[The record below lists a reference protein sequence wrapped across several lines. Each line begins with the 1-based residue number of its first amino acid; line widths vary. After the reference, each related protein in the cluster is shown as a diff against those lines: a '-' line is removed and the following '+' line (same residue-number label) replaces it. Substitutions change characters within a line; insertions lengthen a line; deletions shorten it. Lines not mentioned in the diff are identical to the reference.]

1 MTLLSPANILFA
13 ILLYVGLLFLLAR
26 WVEKKAS
33 TGVNLAHN
41 PVVYSLSLAVY
52 CTTWT
57 YYGSV
62 GVATTS
68 GMLFL
73 TISLGPTMALIFW
86 WQVLRKLVR
95 LKETYHITSIA
106 DFLGA
111 RYGKSETV
119 AAIASLVVLIGT
131 VPYIALQLKAVILTF
146 VRITRHEPATL
157 TFIENN
163 LGMIIVCL
171 MIFFTIVFGVR
182 RLDAT
187 ERHQGI
193 VAAVAA
199 ESLVKLVA
207 FLAAGVFVTFFVFN
221 GFTDIFERV
230 ATTTLPEQSFFGTP
244 TSIPFITVCSYLF
257 LAMFAF
263 MFLPRQFHVAV
274 VENSNEKHIRTAMWL
289 FPLYLI
295 LINLFIFPIA
305 AGGLL
310 IGLPLEHADTF
321 VLDIPLHYNRHWL
334 ALLVFIG
341 GLSAGTSMIMISSM
355 TLATMISN
363 HLLLPLLVWFPGLAF
378 LRRQLLRVRW
388 VSVAL
393 IIMAGYWFETIAGE
407 HYSLF
412 SMGIISFVA
421 VLQFTPVMMGGIY
434 WRRGNHVGALLGLCA
449 GCLVWFYTLIVPL
462 LARSGILPADILLNG
477 PGGIGFLNPVQLF
490 GITQLDPISH
500 AVVWTMLF
508 NIGFYVLGSFF
519 YEAGEQEK
527 KISAEFIDIFNP
539 TLPVAGLAAAP
550 AMTVHLPAKRRLLED
565 LLNEYFSPEK
575 TNRIINSCLA
585 RKGTNGKEYISV
597 IELADI
603 SNELEKNL
611 AGSIGSSTAYKTF
624 QQQKILNANET
635 LQLQKSY
642 GEILADLNL
651 SPAELRQRIDFYKE
665 REMLVTR
672 HAEEQRETILE
683 LHQQISK
690 RRQAERALTEQL
702 HFLQELLDSI
712 PSPIFYKDDKGAFI
726 GCNTAYEEFYG
737 INAEEFVG
745 KTVFDIAPKEMAD
758 AYHQMD
764 LALLQQPGKQE
775 YESTL
780 ADTKGEVHEVIFYKA
795 TFRKI
800 DGSVGG
806 LVGVILDITARKRA
820 ENALAEQVRLLSLSS
835 EIGLILTKGQ
845 TLQEILL
852 QCTEAMVHFLDASFA
867 RIWTVNS
874 QENILELRASAGE
887 YNHLQGA
894 RSRLPITAE
903 NKIGFIALQ
912 KSPHLTN
919 EVIGDPQVTDQAW
932 AREQGLVSFAGHP
945 LLIENRVIGVM
956 AIFSRHPLTD
966 ITSKSLAAIADA
978 IALGI
983 ERKNSE
989 ESLRRARDKA
999 QSYLDTA
1006 NVMLVHLDEQGK
1018 ILLINRKGIEMLG
1031 YEEQE
1036 LLGRHWG
1043 DFVMENGQRK
1053 HLQALYADAMA
1064 GTGQFPDYLE
1074 NTIISK
1080 NGEQKMIAWRYTI
1093 LHNRAGIA
1101 TGMLCSGNDITEKYQ
1116 AVAALHESRERL
1128 RAIIDTAASI
1138 ILMLSPDFAI
1148 LEFNPAAE
1156 KLFGRTREEV
1166 LGENYLELF
1175 IPQDLRPS
1183 VEQEMIKVIGG
1194 IPTSDFENDVF
1205 ARHGERLTLLWNAD
1219 RMVDAAGRTIGVL
1232 ATAINITERKQTE
1245 IELENAHAL
1254 LRSLI
1259 DSVPDLIFFKDH
1271 ESTYLDCNKAF
1282 AEFAGKDITDIIG
1295 KTDYDF
1301 FSPELAGFFREKDR
1315 QMLASGETKRNEEWV
1330 DYPDGR
1336 HVLLDTLK
1344 TPYHTPDGT
1353 VLGLIGVSRD
1363 VTERK
1368 KAEDDKEKLEAQ
1380 LRQAQKLEAI
1390 GTLAGGIA
1398 HDFNN
1403 ILFAILGN
1411 ADIGEI
1417 EISRGHFPKEEL
1429 KEIKTAG
1436 IRARDLVKQIL
1447 SFARKAKQE
1456 RMPLCTIIII
1466 KEVLKLLRSTLPTT
1480 IDIRQ
1485 DLRDPEASV
1494 IADPTEIHQ
1503 LFMNLCTNAGH
1514 AMMKNGGML
1523 EVGQR
1528 IIDID
1533 EDFAENNPN
1542 LQPGPHLLLTISD
1555 TGEGM
1560 TPETIEHI
1568 FEPFFTTKGKAE
1580 GTGMGL
1586 AVVHGIV
1593 TSLNGAIKV
1602 YSEIGH
1608 GTSFTIYLPLV
1619 GKDSNRDESGPEQD
1633 TSPPGKQEHILLVD
1647 DDKAITVMLTRM
1659 LTNLGYQVTCR
1670 TDSMEALAIFQAE
1683 PGKFDLIITDQT
1695 MPKMTGAELA
1705 SEMLKLRPDLPI
1717 ILCTGF
1723 SQTVSSEK
1731 AKHMGIREYLTK
1743 PVMKKELAVVVRR
1756 LLDKDGMTGGPAD
1769 GKA

>member
-1 MTLLSPANILFA
+1 MTLLSPANILVA
-13 ILLYVGLLFLLAR
+13 ILVYVGLLFLLAQ

-33 TGVNLAHN
+33 AGVNLAHN
-41 PVVYSLSLAVY
+41 PVVYSLALAVY

-73 TISLGPTMALIFW
+73 TISLGPTMVLIFW

-119 AAIASLVVLIGT
+119 AAIASLVALIGA
-131 VPYIALQLKAVILTF
+131 VPYIAVQLKAVIATF
-146 VRITRHEPATL
+146 GRITSHAPGTS

-163 LGMIIVCL
+163 LGVIIVCL

-182 RLDAT
+182 RLDPT

-207 FLAAGVFVTFFVFN
+207 FLAAGVFVTFFAFN
-221 GFTDIFERV
+221 GFTDIFQRL
-230 ATTTLPEQSFFGTP
+230 ATAALPEQSFLGTP
-244 TSIPFITVCSYLF
+244 TTLPFVTVCSYLF
-257 LAMFAF
+257 LSMSAF

-295 LINLFIFPIA
+295 LINLFVLPIA

-310 IGLPLEHADTF
+310 IGLPLAHADTF
-321 VLDIPLHYNRHWL
+321 VLDIPLHYNSHWL

-341 GLSAGTSMIMISSM
+341 GLSAGTSMIMISAM
-355 TLATMISN
+355 TLATMVSN

-378 LRRQLLRVRW
+378 LRRQLLKVRW
-388 VSVAL
+388 VTVAL
-393 IIMAGYWFETIAGE
+393 IIAAGYWFETIAGK
-407 HYSLF
+407 HYSLV

-421 VLQFTPVMMGGIY
+421 VLQFTPVMLGGIY

-449 GCLVWFYTLIVPL
+449 GCLAWFYTLIIPL
-462 LARSGILPADILLNG
+462 LAKSGILPAALLLDG
-477 PGGIGFLNPVQLF
+477 PGGIGFLNPVHLF
-490 GITQLDPISH
+490 GITRLEPISH

-519 YEAGEQEK
+519 HETSEQEK
-527 KISAEFIDIFNP
+527 KSSNEFVDIFTP
-539 TLPVAGLAAAP
+539 PLPAAGLAAAP
-550 AMTVHLPAKRRLLED
+550 AMTVQLPAKKILLED
-565 LLNEYFSPEK
+565 LLNEYFPPAK
-575 TNRIINSCLA
+575 TSQIINSCLA
-585 RKGTNGKEYISV
+585 RTGTKGKEYISV

-603 SNELEKNL
+603 CTELEKSL
-611 AGSIGSSTAYKTF
+611 AGSIGSATSHKAF
-624 QQQKILNANET
+624 QLQRIFAPNET

-642 GEILADLNL
+642 GEILADLKL
-651 SPAELRQRIDFYKE
+651 SPEELRQRIDFYKE
-665 REMLVTR
+665 REMLVSR
-672 HAEEQRETILE
+672 HAEELEEKIAE
-683 LHQQISK
+683 LHHQISK
-690 RRQAERALTEQL
+690 RRQAENALMEQL
-702 HFLQELLDSI
+702 HFLQELMNSI
-712 PSPIFYKDDKGAFI
+712 PSPIFYKDDKGVFI

-737 INAEEFVG
+737 INAEEFVD
-745 KTVFDIAPKEMAD
+745 KTVFDIAPQEMAD
-758 AYHQMD
+758 TYHRMD
-764 LALLQQPGKQE
+764 LALLQRPGKQE
-775 YESTL
+775 YESAL
-780 ADTKGEVHEVIFYKA
+780 SDTRGQIHDVIFYKA
-795 TFRKI
+795 TFRRI

-806 LVGVILDITARKRA
+806 LVGVILDITARKQA

-835 EIGLILTKGQ
+835 EIGLILTKEQ
-845 TLQEILL
+845 TLQAVL
-852 QCTEAMVHFLDASFA
+852 QQCAEAMVHFLDAAFA

-874 QENILELRASAGE
+874 EKNILELRASAGL
-887 YNHLQGA
+887 YTHLSGA
-894 RSRLPITAE
+894 RSSLPLSAE
-903 NKIGFIALQ
+903 NKIGLIALQ

-919 EVIGDPQVTDQAW
+919 EVLGDPQITDQDW

-945 LLIENRVIGVM
+945 LLIEDRVIGVVAM
-956 AIFSRHPLTD
+956 FSRHTLTE
-966 ITSKSLAAIADA
+966 ITGKSLAAIAD
-978 IALGI
+978 IISLGI

-999 QSYLDTA
+999 QRYLDTA
-1006 NVMLVHLDEQGK
+1006 NVMLVHLDERGM

-1031 YEEQE
+1031 YDEQT

-1043 DFVMENGQRK
+1043 DFVLEDGQRK
-1053 HLQALYADAMA
+1053 HLQALYAGAMA
-1064 GTGQFPDYLE
+1064 GDNPFPDYLE

-1080 NGEQKMIAWRYTI
+1080 SGEQKKIAWRCTI
-1093 LHNRAGIA
+1093 LRNGTGKA

-1156 KLFGRTREEV
+1156 KLFGRTRDEV
-1166 LGENYLELF
+1166 FGKNYLELF
-1175 IPQDLRPS
+1175 IPEDQRPA
-1183 VEQEMIKVIGG
+1183 VGQEIVKVMSG
-1194 IPTSDFENDVF
+1194 IPTRDFENDVF
-1205 ARHGERLTLLWNAD
+1205 GNHGTRLTLLWNAD
-1219 RMVDAAGRTIGVL
+1219 RMLDASGRSLGVL
-1232 ATAINITERKQTE
+1232 ATAINITERKEAE
-1245 IELENAHAL
+1245 IELRNAHAL

-1271 ESTYLDCNKAF
+1271 ESIYLGCNKAF
-1282 AEFAGKDITDIIG
+1282 AEFAGRDAAEIIG
-1295 KTDYDF
+1295 KTDHDL
-1301 FSPELAGFFREKDR
+1301 FSPELAGLFREKDR

-1353 VLGLIGVSRD
+1353 ILGLIGVSRD

-1368 KAEDDKEKLEAQ
+1368 KTEEEKEKLEAQ

-1417 EISRGHFPKEEL
+1417 EISRGHFPREEL

-1456 RMPLCTIIII
+1456 RTALSTISII

-1480 IDIRQ
+1480 IEIRQ
-1485 DLRDPEASV
+1485 DLRDPEASI

-1514 AMMKNGGML
+1514 AMMKKGGVL

-1533 EDFAENNPN
+1533 EDFAGNTPN

-1560 TPETIEHI
+1560 TPEIMEHI

-1593 TSLNGAIKV
+1593 TSLHGAIRV
-1602 YSEIGH
+1602 YSEIGL
-1608 GTSFTIYLPLV
+1608 GTSFTIYLPLA
-1619 GKDSNRDESGPEQD
+1619 GKGANRDESGPEQD
-1633 TSPPGKQEHILLVD
+1633 TLSTGRQEHLLLVD
-1647 DDKAITVMLTRM
+1647 DDKAIAVMLEKM
-1659 LTNLGYQVTCR
+1659 LTGLGYLVTST
-1670 TDSMEALAIFQAE
+1670 TDSLEALAIFQAG
-1683 PGKFDLIITDQT
+1683 PGKFDLVITDQT

-1705 SEMLKLRPDLPI
+1705 NEILKLRPGLPI

-1731 AKHMGIREYLTK
+1731 AKHIGIREYLTK

-1756 LLDKDGMTGGPAD
+1756 LLDEGA
-1769 GKA
+1769 A